1 VLYCTMDCYVCLE
14 ECDHKSPCQ
23 CRTSVHE
30 KCLHDVKQYHKK
42 KCTICRS
49 KYTDTSS
56 EDSEDED
63 SEDED
68 EDSEISAGYGR
79 QTMCYIGIIV
89 AFIIYLILYT
99 INTV

>member
-1 VLYCTMDCYVCLE
+1 M
-14 ECDHKSPCQ
+14 
-23 CRTSVHE
+23 HE

-68 EDSEISAGYGR
+68 SEISAGYGR
-79 QTMCYIGIIV
+79 QTMCYIGIIL

-99 INTV
+99 INSV

>member
-1 VLYCTMDCYVCLE
+1 MLYCTMDCYVCLE

-63 SEDED
+63 SEDD
-68 EDSEISAGYGR
+68 PGLGGYNGR
-79 QTMCYIGIIV
+79 QTMCYIGIIL

-99 INTV
+99 INSV

>member
-1 VLYCTMDCYVCLE
+1 M
-14 ECDHKSPCQ
+14 
-23 CRTSVHE
+23 HE

-63 SEDED
+63 ED
-68 EDSEISAGYGR
+68 EDSEISVGYGR
-79 QTMCYIGIIV
+79 QTMCYIGIIL

-99 INTV
+99 INSV

>member
-1 VLYCTMDCYVCLE
+1 MLYCTMDCYVCLE

-23 CRTSVHE
+23 CRSSVHE
-30 KCLHDVKQYHKK
+30 KCLHEVKQYHKK

-56 EDSEDED
+56 EDSED
-63 SEDED
+63 SEN
-68 EDSEISAGYGR
+68 SVTVVYNGR
-79 QTMCYIGIIV
+79 QTMCYIGIIL

-99 INTV
+99 INNV